1 MQKKA
6 FISTQGPLPKTFPDF
21 WLMVWME
28 KTVVIVMTTR
38 TVERCR
44 QKCGQYWPLE
54 ENSEEQYGDMRVR
67 NMGLEVS
74 PDYVITRLAVS
85 DAKVSARLIL
95 FHNTNADSCIIHQ
108 GDEREVTHLLFNSW
122 PDYGVPHSAIA
133 MLDFRQKVRDCQKAG
148 VQKLGAE
155 WDGHPNGPPIV
166 VHCSAGIGRTGTFI
180 TLDIS
185 ESYPLFHEV

>member
-54 ENSEEQYGDMRVR
+54 ENSEVEYGNVKVR
-67 NMGLEVS
+67 NMGLDVS
-74 PDYVITRLAVS
+74 PDYVITRLSVS
-85 DAKVSARLIL
+85 DAKVSACRSPQ
-95 FHNTNADSCIIHQ
+95 F
-108 GDEREVTHLLFNSW
+108 
-122 PDYGVPHSAIA
+122 VP
-133 MLDFRQKVRDCQKAG
+133 
-148 VQKLGAE
+148 
-155 WDGHPNGPPIV
+155 
-166 VHCSAGIGRTGTFI
+166 
-180 TLDIS
+180 
-185 ESYPLFHEV
+185 